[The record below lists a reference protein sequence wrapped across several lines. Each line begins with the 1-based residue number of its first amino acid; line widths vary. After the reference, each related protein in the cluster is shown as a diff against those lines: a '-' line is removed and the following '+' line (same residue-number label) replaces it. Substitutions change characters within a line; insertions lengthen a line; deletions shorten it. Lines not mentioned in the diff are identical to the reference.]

1 MKDFTVEVVTKPVVN
16 DDWSTL
22 RSITDIIPGTLLIED
37 PQEPTLVIPVEAETL
52 QSAAVFVQ
60 GVMTV
65 VKLDIV
71 WGRAYRTEPCDF
83 DTYHDSRQ
91 ALVPDFA
98 PAWLEGGQE
107 TDEKRELL
115 DA

>member
-1 MKDFTVEVVTKPVVN
+1 MKEFTVEVVTKPVVA

-37 PQEPTLVIPVEAETL
+37 AQEPTLVIPVEAETL

-65 VKLDIV
+65 VGLDV
-71 WGRAYRTEPCDF
+71 QWGRAYRTEPCDY
-83 DTYHDSRQ
+83 DDSQDGRQ
-91 ALVPDFA
+91 TLVPDFA
-98 PAWLEGGQE
+98 PAWLEEEQK
-107 TDEKRELL
+107 TDQKRELL